1 MKTVMFISSSGA
13 RYFRRDTG
21 IWQLIE
27 KPDHED
33 KLWVIANLPEE
44 MLEAFK
50 LPLLFGRDRSSFLER
65 HLVAAFPH
73 SEYRAAPVI
82 SGSLLKPSTAV
93 LSGLTTAETV
103 TSKLSKLDV
112 PIAGVW
118 GISLLLTLLLKRLA
132 IANIMLVIPSE
143 RHLRILVLKDG
154 IPLLTRCVHR
164 YSEDNDKDKDSDANE
179 ILRTRQHLE
188 NRRIF
193 EHDAIPPILYLG
205 DSAST
210 GKNLTDAGL
219 KLLPLP
225 DALTPKGDA
234 AYLHPLFEFVA
245 SSPRGQLAPL
255 QLRAR
260 HLAESLRRAAF
271 AGIAASLLAV
281 ILFGQEDFRALI
293 DLHGREQTL
302 NANLQQTTRER
313 DLLAG
318 RISASGTD
326 PALVRQATTFAA
338 LEMEAPPTLESILQF
353 AATIADLPQVRIK
366 SLTFRFPKQ
375 GERYCQGQS
384 AIPLFSGSEPSDSGN
399 AAAPQ
404 RFSELQFSI
413 LLTENLTPAA
423 QIDIRKRISAALK
436 ARDGV
441 QLMQDPAAFSLINTL
456 KGGFGM
462 ETASADNLWCMSV
475 PWSTTPAPLSP
486 GSPPLP
492 EERDA
497 ASLREPRVKGLP

>member
-1 MKTVMFISSSGA
+1 MFISSSGA
-13 RYFRRDTG
+13 RYFRRDQG
-21 IWQLIE
+21 LWQLID

-50 LPLLFGRDRSSFLER
+50 LPLLFGQDRSTFLQR

-225 DALTPKGDA
+225 DTLTPKGDA

-245 SSPRGQLAPL
+245 SS
-255 QLRAR
+255 
-260 HLAESLRRAAF
+260 
-271 AGIAASLLAV
+271 
-281 ILFGQEDFRALI
+281 
-293 DLHGREQTL
+293 
-302 NANLQQTTRER
+302 
-313 DLLAG
+313 
-318 RISASGTD
+318 
-326 PALVRQATTFAA
+326 
-338 LEMEAPPTLESILQF
+338 
-353 AATIADLPQVRIK
+353 
-366 SLTFRFPKQ
+366 
-375 GERYCQGQS
+375 
-384 AIPLFSGSEPSDSGN
+384 
-399 AAAPQ
+399 
-404 RFSELQFSI
+404 
-413 LLTENLTPAA
+413 
-423 QIDIRKRISAALK
+423 
-436 ARDGV
+436 
-441 QLMQDPAAFSLINTL
+441 
-456 KGGFGM
+456 
-462 ETASADNLWCMSV
+462 
-475 PWSTTPAPLSP
+475 
-486 GSPPLP
+486 
-492 EERDA
+492 
-497 ASLREPRVKGLP
+497 

>member
-1 MKTVMFISSSGA
+1 MKTVMLISSSGA
-13 RYFRRDTG
+13 RYFRRDQG
-21 IWQLIE
+21 LWRLIE
-27 KPDHED
+27 KPDRED

-44 MLEAFK
+44 MLEEFK

-65 HLVAAFPH
+65 HLVATFPR

-93 LSGLTTAETV
+93 LTGLTTVEAV
-103 TSKLSKLDV
+103 TGKLSKLDV
-112 PIAGVW
+112 PVAGVW

-132 IANIMLVIPSE
+132 IANAMLVVPSE

-154 IPLLTRCVHR
+154 IPILTRCVHR
-164 YSEDNDKDKDSDANE
+164 YSEENDKDSDANE

-188 NRRIF
+188 NRRFF
-193 EHDAIPPILYLG
+193 EHDAMPPILYLG

-219 KLLPLP
+219 KLSPLP
-225 DALTPKGDA
+225 DALSAKGDA
-234 AYLHPLFEFVA
+234 AYLHPLFELVA
-245 SSPRGQLAPL
+245 SSPRGQMAPL
-255 QLRAR
+255 QLRAT
-260 HLAESLRRAAF
+260 HLAESLRRASY
-271 AGIAASLLAV
+271 AGIALSLLAA
-281 ILFGQEDFRALI
+281 ILFGQQDFRALI
-293 DLHGREQTL
+293 ALHGREQTL
-302 NANLQQTTRER
+302 NANLQQTIRER

-318 RISASGTD
+318 RISASGND

-338 LEMEAPPTLESILQF
+338 LEMEAAPTPEAILQF
-353 AATIADLPQVRIK
+353 TAVAIADLPQVRIK
-366 SLTFRFPKQ
+366 SLTYRFPKQ

-384 AIPLFSGSEPSDSGN
+384 AIPLFSGSTPSDSGN

-404 RFSELQFSI
+404 RFTEFQFSI
-413 LLTENLTPAA
+413 LLTENLAPAA

-436 ARDGV
+436 ARNGV

-462 ETASADNLWCMSV
+462 ETASADNLWCMSI
-475 PWSTTPAPLSP
+475 PWSTTPLKE
-486 GSPPLP
+486 LP
-492 EERDA
+492 
-497 ASLREPRVKGLP
+497 